1 MLLYLMSFKTNLCYE
16 IDSRDIS
23 KKELAA
29 KIGISYNTFLSYINA
44 REVLPSIDMAE
55 RIAKALHVSV
65 DYLITGEKKQESS
78 QAEIFFQKYERF
90 EDILAELNQLSAE
103 SYKNAKPGILG
114 LISGYKKEKN

>member
-1 MLLYLMSFKTNLCYE
+1 MSFKENLLYE

-44 REVLPSIDMAE
+44 REVQPSIDMAE
-55 RIAKALHVSV
+55 KIALALNVTI
-65 DYLITGEKKQESS
+65 DYLITGRHRWQNSS
-78 QAEIFFQKYERF
+78 AELFLQKYERF
-90 EDILAELNQLSAE
+90 EDILEELDQLPAE

-114 LISGYKKEKN
+114 MIRGYKKGNLEQSSK

>member
-1 MLLYLMSFKTNLCYE
+1 MLLFSMSFKTNLLYE

-55 RIAKALHVSV
+55 RIALSLNVTV
-65 DYLITGEKKQESS
+65 DYLITGKHPQQSNKAES
-78 QAEIFFQKYERF
+78 FLQKYERF
-90 EDILAELNQLSAE
+90 EDVLEELDQLPAE
-103 SYKNAKPGILG
+103 SYKNAKPGIIG
-114 LISGYKKEKN
+114 MISGYKKEL

>member
-1 MLLYLMSFKTNLCYE
+1 MSFKENLLYE

-44 REVLPSIDMAE
+44 REVQPSIDMAE
-55 RIAKALHVSV
+55 RIAKALNVSV
-65 DYLITGEKKQESS
+65 DYLITGRHTGQNSS
-78 QAEIFFQKYERF
+78 AELFLQKYERF
-90 EDILAELNQLSAE
+90 EDILEELDQLPAE

-114 LISGYKKEKN
+114 MIRGYKQESRE